1 MPAHPDSGGGISVG
15 VAAPRRCTTTML
27 AATHIITP
35 IARDSAKPL
44 ERTKGQ
50 PLPWVLQTAQRDSIS
65 ACPTRDLEFRPD
77 YLARTLPARG
87 DGWQG
92 TCPRSGP
99 LRTPPTGTGVARD
112 VRAQWVLR
120 PRSGVPSTTAR
131 TTHASETAP
140 PRTAPLDPG
149 AAHARSGG
157 SGPSIA
163 GGPTEGETSTATAGS
178 SSSDPRTRS
187 SARAASVSP
196 CGPARPALLPQACR
210 NVLLEGRV
218 HSAAPF
224 HDLPSPI
231 QVPQP
236 ALERPV
242 RRRLSCVISRTL

>member
-140 PRTAPLDPG
+140 PRSCPWTPAQPTPG
-149 AAHARSGG
+149 AAGPVLDSGWPNRG
-157 SGPSIA
+157 RR
-163 GGPTEGETSTATAGS
+163 STATAGS

-210 NVLLEGRV
+210 SDPRGPGSLRGT
-218 HSAAPF
+218 
-224 HDLPSPI
+224 LPRP
-231 QVPQP
+231 PQP
-236 ALERPV
+236 NPGTPACARAASPPV
-242 RRRLSCVISRTL
+242 DRA